1 MFDAFQQTLAGK
13 LKLSGIGLHSGSLVE
28 LEIRPAPAN
37 TGIVFER
44 SDLQRAHSIDA
55 IAENVIDTK
64 LSTSIGRA
72 RVSVSTVEHLM
83 AALAGLG
90 VDNAVVSVGGPEV
103 PIMDGSSK
111 VFVESLL
118 RVGLVRQNARR
129 HVRYVKSEFE
139 FREGEKF
146 IRVEPSRNFRV
157 TCSIDF
163 SDSIIG
169 YQQITWEYS
178 LGSFLELA
186 EARTF
191 CHERDVEIMKRH
203 GLAKGGSL
211 LNAVVVSDRGVLNAE
226 GLRSANEF
234 VQHKLL
240 DFIGDLS
247 LAGLPL
253 IGSYTIHKSGH
264 DINYKFLSSLLEQ
277 SDRLLASKYTSQQDK
292 EAANVVIPALVYA

>member
-1 MFDAFQQTLAGK
+1 MFDAFQQTLASK
-13 LKLSGIGLHSGSLVE
+13 VKLSGIGLHSGSLVE

-44 SDLQRAHSIDA
+44 SDLQRSHSIDA
-55 IAENVIDTK
+55 LAENVIDTK

-72 RVSVSTVEHLM
+72 RASVSTIEHLM

-90 VDNAVVSVGGPEV
+90 VDNAVVSVSGPEV

-111 VFVESLL
+111 VFVDSLM
-118 RVGLVRQNARR
+118 RVGFVRQNARR

-139 FREGEKF
+139 YCEGDKF

-163 SDSIIG
+163 SDSVIG

-211 LNAVVVSDRGVLNAE
+211 QNAVVVSDRGILNSE

-247 LAGLPL
+247 LAGLPV

-264 DINYKFLSSLLEQ
+264 DLNYKFLSALLEQ
-277 SDRLLASKYTSQQDK
+277 SDRLLVPKFSSQQEKDSPS
-292 EAANVVIPALVYA
+292 VIIPSLVYA

>member
-1 MFDAFQQTLAGK
+1 LFDAFQQTLAGK